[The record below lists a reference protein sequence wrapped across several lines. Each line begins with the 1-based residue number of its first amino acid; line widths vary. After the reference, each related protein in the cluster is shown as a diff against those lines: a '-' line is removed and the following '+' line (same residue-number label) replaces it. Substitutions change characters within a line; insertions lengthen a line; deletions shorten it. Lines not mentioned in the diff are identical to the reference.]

1 MNTNKNLC
9 IITSLLDCPPER
21 SVFSRKERF
30 EQTKLTIQ
38 SVKKYIP
45 DVYTV
50 LIDCTNFDE
59 EESTYF
65 NKNVDWVI
73 ECSEIPVIKECVYSI
88 SKSNGERM
96 YLVHSLNLLMSKIND
111 FPNLQNI
118 FKLSGRYQITKE
130 FDYTD
135 YDHDKCVFKVVD
147 PKLWK
152 NACVSCLFK
161 IPKNVIRNFSD
172 ILLQAKIPFE
182 DPGFCTEI
190 FLYHIKDFFP
200 YVEPKVVGC
209 CGYIAPNGIY
219 GEC

>member
-50 LIDCTNFDE
+50 LIDCTKFDE

-65 NKNVDWVI
+65 NRNVEWVI
-73 ECSEIPVIKECVYSI
+73 ECSEIPEIKASVYSPNK
-88 SKSNGERM
+88 SKGELM
-96 YLVHSLNLLMSKIND
+96 YLAYTLRLLLNRIND

-130 FDYTD
+130 FDYTE

-161 IPKNVIRNFSD
+161 LTKNHIETFLNG
-172 ILLQAKIPFE
+172 ILYSTGNGSA
-182 DPGFCTEI
+182 FCTEL

-209 CGYIAPNGIY
+209 CGHIAPNGIY